1 MVYLILIIRTF
12 FGKFQ
17 LIILLLNILLGL
29 IPVGSIAFFSKIV
42 SSITEKTDFSNFL
55 LYGVAL
61 MLCII
66 LGPIVT
72 DLIRVYS
79 LKFEAETTKLCTTS
93 MDKYYQEKDFLL
105 LQSSSFQ
112 NKLMIVQS
120 TDQIIVDVF
129 DTVFMGVRS
138 LVTLAGSL
146 GLMIIFPKTII
157 FLVILLGIISLM
169 INRYI
174 GSLQFKQQM
183 ELIESG
189 RVNQKKANEI
199 LNVQNHP
206 STYFYNIIHQLKY
219 FWVKQ
224 YDVITGKKIKQISKI
239 TKVNILAEIVQ
250 GGGFLVICT
259 IIWFSGAI
267 AASSVIII
275 LQGTSNLQS
284 SIGQLGD
291 TYTKLRDL
299 KMKISY
305 VKDYLMLLLHEKKI
319 SLKSKKDLTTMITHS
334 NSLNSNFSINQ
345 MIFSFPGSEQ
355 HIINITSPVSFFSG
369 EITLIKGGNGA
380 GKSTFLNCILGMYHV
395 ENLEISFDEKKICD
409 SINLKKIMRDESAV
423 VFQHNLQL
431 MGSVKF
437 NLYKFKN
444 EFINKKYEINEYVSS
459 LYDLHKDRVLDL
471 EVEDGVGLSGGQ
483 WQCIYLAR
491 VFNDEKKIIILDEP
505 SNHLDEN
512 KVDMLIRDIKKLK
525 RDNKIVILI
534 SHDPR
539 LEEISNTTL
548 FINDGC
554 IKGITRSKETVI

>member
-1 MVYLILIIRTF
+1 MILIIKTF

-17 LIILLLNILLGL
+17 MIILLLNILLGL

-42 SSITEKTDFSNFL
+42 SSITEKTDFSDFL
-55 LYGVAL
+55 FYGLAL

-72 DLIRVYS
+72 DLIKIYS
-79 LKFEAETTKLCTTS
+79 LKFEAQTTKLCTTS
-93 MDKYYQEKDFLL
+93 MDKYYQGKDYLS

-138 LVTLAGSL
+138 LVTLVGSL

-157 FLVILLGIISLM
+157 FLVIFLGVISLM

-189 RVNQKKANEI
+189 RINQKKANEI
-199 LNVQNHP
+199 LNVKNHP
-206 STYFYNIIHQLKY
+206 STYFYDIIHQLKY
-219 FWVKQ
+219 FWGKQ
-224 YDVITGKKIKQISKI
+224 YDNITDKKIKQISKI

-267 AASSVIII
+267 TASSVIII
-275 LQGTSNLQS
+275 LQGTANLQS
-284 SIGQLGD
+284 SISQLGD
-291 TYTKLRDL
+291 AYTKLRDL
-299 KMKISY
+299 IMKIFY
-305 VKDYLMLLLHEKKI
+305 VKDYLTLLLDEKKI
-319 SLKSKKDLTTMITHS
+319 SLESGQDLTPTIVRPS
-334 NSLNSNFSINQ
+334 SLHSNFSINQ
-345 MIFSFPGSEQ
+345 MIFSFPDSNQ
-355 HIINITSPVSFFSG
+355 NIVDITSPISFSSG

-380 GKSTFLNCILGMYHV
+380 GKSTFMNCILGMYHV
-395 ENLEISFDEKKICD
+395 ENLEISFDGKKVFD
-409 SINLKKIMRDESAV
+409 SLNLKKIMRSESAIM
-423 VFQHNLQL
+423 FQHNLQL

-437 NLYKFKN
+437 NLHKFNN
-444 EFINKKYEINEYVSS
+444 EFINEKYEINKYAAS

-471 EVEDGVGLSGGQ
+471 EVENGVGLSGGQ

-491 VFNDEKKIIILDEP
+491 IFKDEKKIFILDEP
-505 SNHLDEN
+505 SNHLDEY
-512 KVDMLIRDIKKLK
+512 KVDMLIRDLRKL
-525 RDNKIVILI
+525 RRENKIVILI

-539 LEEISNTTL
+539 LEEISDTTL

-554 IKGITRSKETVI
+554 IKEITRSQETVV